1 MRMIRV
7 KLTSILVN
15 DQNRARAFYTEK
27 LGFKIKHDIPMGGAN
42 WLTLTASDDTDGV
55 ELLLEPNTGV
65 SEAKAMTEA
74 LHAKGI
80 PQTQLYT
87 ADIATEYEALKAK
100 GVVFK
105 AAPAQMGPTLYAD
118 FDDTCGNTIR
128 LVQG

>member
-1 MRMIRV
+1 VIRV

-27 LGFKIKHDIPMGGAN
+27 LGFKVKHDIPCGDAF
-42 WLTLTASDDTDGV
+42 WLTLTALDDPNSV
-55 ELLLEPNTGV
+55 ELLLEPNSGV
-65 SEAKAMTEA
+65 AESKAMTEA
-74 LHAKGI
+74 LYARGI

-87 ADIATEYEALKAK
+87 ADIVAEYEALKAK

-118 FDDTCGNTIR
+118 FDDTCGNWIR
-128 LVQG
+128 LLQG